1 MKPLLSLLL
10 AASLAGSALAAS
22 APKRVL
28 LVTTTTGFRHSSIPL
43 GEKVIRELAAKSGE
57 FTIIST
63 SDSPDYPTYPEPGKQ
78 GGTGP
83 ALDAQVGKV
92 LAPLMSAEA
101 LKTYDAIVFLST
113 VGQLPFPD
121 MDAFFAWV
129 EGGGA
134 VIGVHAATDS
144 LHGTPRYAQMMGGA
158 FDYHGKQAVGEVV
171 TVDPGHAGAT
181 GWGASRSLHEEFY
194 IFKLYDRSRV
204 RSVLSMNRRPDDGRG
219 EAGAAGHFPVSWAR
233 SQGKGRIFYTALGHR
248 EDVWDPVAMPPGA
261 TARINS
267 PEVALAFQA
276 HLLGGI
282 RWALGL
288 APGESIPQ
296 PQ

>member
-1 MKPLLSLLL
+1 MKFLLTLVL

-57 FTIIST
+57 FTLIST

-83 ALDAQVGKV
+83 ALDAQVAKV
-92 LAPLMSAEA
+92 LAPLMNAEA
-101 LKTYDAIVFLST
+101 LKTYDAILFLST
-113 VGQLPFPD
+113 VGQLPLPD

-129 EGGGA
+129 EAGGA

-158 FDYHGKQAVGEVV
+158 FDYHGRQAVGEVV
-171 TVDPGHAGAT
+171 AVDPNHAGAS
-181 GWGASRSLHEEFY
+181 GWGAARSLHEEFY

-204 RSVLSMNRRPDDGRG
+204 RSILSMNQRPADGRG

-233 SQGKGRIFYTALGHR
+233 SQGKGRVFYTALGHR
-248 EDVWDPVAMPPGA
+248 EDVWDPVALPPGA
-261 TARINS
+261 ASRMNP
-267 PEVALAFQA
+267 PETALAFQA

>member
-1 MKPLLSLLL
+1 MKSLLAVLL
-10 AASLAGSALAAS
+10 AVGVVGSALAAS

-57 FTIIST
+57 FTIVST
-63 SDSPDYPTYPEPGKQ
+63 SESPDYPTYPEPGKQ

-83 ALDAQVGKV
+83 ALDAQVAKV
-92 LAPLMSAEA
+92 LAPLMNAQA
-101 LKTYDAIVFLST
+101 LKSYDAIILLST
-113 VGQLPFPD
+113 VGQLPLPD
-121 MDAFFAWV
+121 ADAFFKWV
-129 EGGGA
+129 ADGGA
-134 VIGVHAATDS
+134 IVGVHAATDS
-144 LHGTPRYAQMMGGA
+144 LHGTPAYAQMMGGA
-158 FDYHGKQAVGEVV
+158 FDYHGKQAMGEVV
-171 TVDPGHAGAT
+171 TVDTGHAAAA
-181 GWGASRSLHEEFY
+181 GWGASRSLHEEWY

-233 SQGKGRIFYTALGHR
+233 SQGKGRIFYTSLGHR
-248 EDVWDPVAMPPGA
+248 EDIWDPVATPPG
-261 TARINS
+261 TTTRMNS
-267 PEVALAFQA
+267 PEIAQAFQA

-296 PQ
+296 PE